1 MEVMLGQL
9 QELDLGILEFARQLG
24 IEAVQ
29 FNTPAIDGAEGY
41 WTYETLMS
49 LGRAC
54 QESGLVL
61 QAIENVPG
69 QFMTD
74 IKFGGPAREHQLD
87 NYCRTV
93 ENMGRAGIG
102 ILGFNFATTGVWR
115 TEREALGRGG
125 ARVSAFD
132 AAMLES
138 GNEEVGPQ
146 GVVAGSGGVMITE
159 EELWRNFEIFL
170 HRVLPVAEAAGVRL
184 ALHPDDPPLPAIGP
198 TARLFYSVENMR
210 RAYETAEGSEAFG
223 FDLCLGTVSEMSD
236 GAEAVRGAIETF
248 GPQGAIVYVH
258 FRQVVGTVPKFQE
271 CFLGEGSYSP
281 RATMDLLASSG
292 FDGYLLDDHVP
303 QMLGDTKWGH
313 SSHAYAIGYMHGL
326 LCDLKSSR

>member
-1 MEVMLGQL
+1 MG
-9 QELDLGILEFARQLG
+9 FSSFTRQLG

-125 ARVSAFD
+125 TRVSAFD

-236 GAEAVRGAIETF
+236 GAETVRGAMRDLRPAGGDCLRTLSAGSRDRTEVSRVFPRGGQLFAEGNDGSAGLVGVRWLFASMTTF
-248 GPQGAIVYVH
+248 RRCWAIRSGVIAHMRMRSVTCMGW
-258 FRQVVGTVPKFQE
+258 F
-271 CFLGEGSYSP
+271 
-281 RATMDLLASSG
+281 AT
-292 FDGYLLDDHVP
+292 
-303 QMLGDTKWGH
+303 
-313 SSHAYAIGYMHGL
+313 
-326 LCDLKSSR
+326 